1 MKGDP
6 EFSRELIEK
15 AENDI
20 AAASIGLQHGAPLD
34 TVCFHLQQA
43 VEKLLKAA
51 LNFRNLRYPLTH
63 DIDEL
68 LELAIPYLP
77 ELSPFLE
84 RFEGFAPYAV
94 ELRYSTAFR
103 PSQEEVAAGFQA
115 VEEGQSLIYAL
126 LPPEIRPQRS

>member
-1 MKGDP
+1 MKSGP

-20 AAASIGLQHGAPLD
+20 AAALIGIQHGAPLD
-34 TVCFHLQQA
+34 AVRFHLQQA
-43 VEKLLKAA
+43 VQKLLKAV
-51 LNFRNLRYPLTH
+51 LNFRNIRYPLTH

-68 LELAIPYLP
+68 WELAIPCFP
-77 ELSPFLE
+77 ELSSFLD

-94 ELRYSTAFR
+94 ELRYSTTFR

-115 VEEGQSLIYAL
+115 VQEFQSLMYAL
-126 LPPEIRPQRS
+126 LPPEIRPRRS

>member
-94 ELRYSTAFR
+94 ELRYSMALH

-115 VEEGQSLIYAL
+115 VKEFQSLIYAL